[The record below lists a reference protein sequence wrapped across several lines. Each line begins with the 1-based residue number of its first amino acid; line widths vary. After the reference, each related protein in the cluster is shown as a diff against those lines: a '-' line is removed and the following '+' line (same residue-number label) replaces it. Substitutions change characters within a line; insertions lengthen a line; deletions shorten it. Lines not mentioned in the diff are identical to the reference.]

1 MLLLNIV
8 SNRQLREGDLVRMKT
23 GSFGRVVGIDVYE
36 SESILVQSEDG
47 ETTQVSPNE
56 VDFVQEGP
64 AGMEPLPS
72 VVTILN
78 EGKVKTSVR
87 TCAGA
92 ICLTLIETNT
102 TLTLIPKNPNS
113 NLRESLQ
120 KLLHKTEFATAILK
134 LLKEVYVT
142 RLPHLL
148 ESGPSK
154 VIDSVLGKDINEAI
168 EEIEKKTE

>member
-1 MLLLNIV
+1 MLLLNV
-8 SNRQLREGDLVRMKT
+8 LSHRQLREGDTVRTRT
-23 GSFGRVVGIDVYE
+23 GAIGRVVGVDVFE
-36 SESILVQSEDG
+36 SESLLVQDSNG
-47 ETTQVSPNE
+47 ETVQVSPNE

-72 VVTILN
+72 VVTILS
-78 EGKVKTSVR
+78 EGKVKNSVR

-92 ICLTLIETNT
+92 VCLTLTETNT
-102 TLTLIPKNPNS
+102 TLTLFPKNPNS

-120 KLLHKTEFATAILK
+120 KLLSGNDFAKAIMTILK
-134 LLKEVYVT
+134 EAYVT

-154 VIDSVLGKDINEAI
+154 VIDSVLGKDVGEAI
-168 EEIEKKTE
+168 REIEKTTE